1 MRARIV
7 LAVSGMLILT
17 GVLVRI
23 AGRDGAN
30 PRSGA
35 PGLESRADAETRREG
50 GDRERPADPGIV
62 ANAAMPS
69 NAAVPGGDP
78 VSPAGT
84 NWFARLFGEDG
95 DVPPP
100 PAEVIEQWFAAGR
113 TNAADL
119 LALRQAGAGEDYL
132 RLALAHFPDDPRV
145 LVSALGLS
153 DGPEAKRERLDRLK
167 AAAPDNALADYLSAR
182 DHFQQGRLEEAVGD
196 LAAANGKARFDDYVL
211 DAMLTTEE
219 LYLQAG
225 RSAAEA
231 KALGTATAHLPH
243 LAQLK
248 GLAQDVAALQTR
260 YLEAGDPVAAEQL
273 ARYGLRL
280 GEQLTVGEGS
290 HTLIGQLVGTA
301 VERIVLKPLEPDRAY
316 EFLPGTVNE
325 YLVQLDQRRAAAR
338 ENGRVF
344 DRWLETATEAEVTS
358 YFDRFKVYGES
369 EAMNW
374 VRQRQGQP

>member
-7 LAVSGMLILT
+7 MAAIGVLILT
-17 GVLVRI
+17 GVLVRL

-30 PRSGA
+30 RRSGA
-35 PGLESRADAETRREG
+35 PALESRAD
-50 GDRERPADPGIV
+50 PGIG

-69 NAAVPGGDP
+69 NAAVPTAGTGP
-78 VSPAGT
+78 AAGT
-84 NWFARLFGEDG
+84 NGFASLSRESGDGHWLARLFDESGET
-95 DVPPP
+95 PPLP
-100 PAEVIEQWFAAGR
+100 PEVIEQWLAAGR

-132 RLALAHFPDDPRV
+132 RLALAYFPDDPRV
-145 LVSALGLS
+145 LVSASGLS

-182 DHFQQGRLEEAVGD
+182 DHFQQGRLEEAIAD

-260 YLEAGDPVAAEQL
+260 YLEAGDPAAAEQL

-301 VERIVLKPLEPDRAY
+301 VERIVLKPLDPDRAY

-325 YLVQLDQRRAAAR
+325 YVVQLDQRRAAAR

>member
-1 MRARIV
+1 MRARSV
-7 LAVSGMLILT
+7 WAVVGGLFLAGLLLWITSRDAANPGSDTPALDAPAEAQT
-17 GVLVRI
+17 GRERVDRGRPPDPGSVTG
-23 AGRDGAN
+23 AGRPSDGAV
-30 PRSGA
+30 
-35 PGLESRADAETRREG
+35 RAAGTG
-50 GDRERPADPGIV
+50 PPAD
-62 ANAAMPS
+62 
-69 NAAVPGGDP
+69 
-78 VSPAGT
+78 T
-84 NWFARLFGEDG
+84 NWLARLFSENG
-95 DVPPP
+95 DVLPLPP
-100 PAEVIEQWFAAGR
+100 EVIEQWLAAGR

-132 RLALAHFPDDPRV
+132 RLALAHYPNDPRV
-145 LVSALGLS
+145 LLSALGLK

-167 AAAPDNALADYLSAR
+167 AAEPDNALADYLSAR
-182 DHFQQGRLEEAVGD
+182 DHFQQGRPEEGLGD
-196 LAAANGKARFDDYVL
+196 LVAATGKSRFDDHVL

-260 YLEAGDPVAAEQL
+260 YIEAGDPGAAEQL
-273 ARYGLRL
+273 AQYGLRL
-280 GEQLTVGEGS
+280 GEQLAAGEGS

-301 VERIVLKPLEPDRAY
+301 VEAIVLRQLEPDRPY
-316 EFLPGTVNE
+316 EFLSGTVNE
-325 YLVQLDQRRAAAR
+325 HLAQLDQRRAAAR

-344 DRWLETATEAEVTS
+344 HRWMETATEVEVTT

-374 VRQRQGQP
+374 VRQRVGQP